1 MELII
6 KQKLVNLNYQNNRFI
21 VKITK
26 IECLDQDAGDVPRT
40 NHYQSLICCT
50 IWLYPT
56 WNWQS
61 SSWVLMDLNT
71 SEQNV
76 TAGSVL
82 KPGLQELWKFMFS
95 DRYQLTA
102 STLVCVCPSM
112 TGVML
117 WIASFNRWKASLFV
131 VAVECLPEGEDCVI

>member
-1 MELII
+1 MVLII
-6 KQKLVNLNYQNNRFI
+6 RQKLVNLNYQNNRFI

-26 IECLDQDAGDVPRT
+26 IECLDQDAGDGPRP
-40 NHYQSLICCT
+40 NHYQLLICCT

-71 SEQNV
+71 SEQNI

-95 DRYQLTA
+95 DRYQFTA
-102 STLVCVCPSM
+102 STLVWICPSM

-117 WIASFNRWKASLFV
+117 WITSFNRWKASLLLLLLNVFLKV
-131 VAVECLPEGEDCVI
+131 RTV